1 MNEPV
6 LARLRNLFLNGLY
19 FWAGLVML
27 VLVKIKHNLQGY
39 TSPKPFSISEVD
51 RCIDYDVRTVEE
63 WLDYLA
69 EYTGVPDYLTGRR
82 VLELGPGSDLGVGL
96 ILLSVGAQQYNAVDA
111 NNLVASVPADFY
123 RNLFQRLK
131 SKGNVSALETELD
144 LLNSGRPDRLNYV
157 SRGDFDLVTALG
169 ERRVDI
175 IFSQA
180 AFEHFED
187 IRKTIEQLTRVA
199 SDDAV
204 VVMTVDLQTHSRWIR
219 ERDPHNIY
227 RYPSW
232 LYRLFHFTGIPNRV
246 RPQVYRAAFERNG
259 WTHVSIRPLTSL
271 SEEQLRTVQPHLFR
285 PFRSKQSDMEYLTM
299 LLCARRQALP
309 QRPLD

>member
-6 LARLRNLFLNGLY
+6 LARLSNLFMNGLY
-19 FWAGLVML
+19 FWAGFVML

-39 TSPKPFSISEVD
+39 TSPKPFSITEVD

-63 WLDYLA
+63 WLGYLA
-69 EYTGVPDYLTGRR
+69 EYTGAPDYLTGRR

-96 ILLSVGAQQYNAVDA
+96 ILLSEGARRYSAVDA

-123 RNLFQRLK
+123 QNLFQRLK
-131 SKGNVSALETELD
+131 SKGDFSALEFELD
-144 LLNSGRPDRLNYV
+144 LLNRGRPDRLNYV
-157 SRGDFDLVTALG
+157 SRGDFDLVAALG
-169 ERRVDI
+169 ESRVDI

-187 IRKTIEQLTRVA
+187 IHKTIEQLTRVT
-199 SDDAV
+199 SEDAV

-219 ERDPHNIY
+219 DADPNNIY

-246 RPQVYRAAFERNG
+246 RPQEYRVAFERNG
-259 WTHVSIRPLTSL
+259 WTNVSIRPLTSL
-271 SEEQLRTVQPHLFR
+271 SDEQLRIIQPHLFR
-285 PFRSKQSDMEYLTM
+285 TFRNKQSDMEILTM
-299 LLCARRQALP
+299 LLCARRSGSTQASA
-309 QRPLD
+309 